1 MDERK
6 ERMKE
11 YQAYLSR
18 AAGSS
23 GVSLWQIHQ
32 SALSRAVAE
41 GYGLTREKILWPDEN
56 L

>member
-18 AAGSS
+18 VAESRGI
-23 GVSLWQIHQ
+23 SLWQIHQ

-41 GYGLTREKILWPDEN
+41 GYGLTREEILWLDEN

>member
-1 MDERK
+1 
-6 ERMKE
+6 MKE
-11 YQAYLSR
+11 YQAYLSHV
-18 AAGSS
+18 GKSS

-41 GYGLTREKILWPDEN
+41 EYGLTREEILWPDEN